1 MAYKDPPKGSSMN
14 APGCALV
21 LLAMIGATA
30 AAVALIGSPEGWW
43 A

>member
-1 MAYKDPPKGSSMN
+1 MAYKDPPKDKSMN

-21 LLAMIGATA
+21 LIAVIGAA
-30 AAVALIGSPEGWW
+30 AAVVALVGAPEGWW